1 MTRVWK
7 WNRPVTV
14 REVLEDLQQER
25 SIAYT
30 TVMTVLD
37 NLHQK
42 GWVRREAEGR
52 AYRYEAVSTRAAYA
66 AALMNDA
73 WSQSDNPAAVLVAFF
88 GMMSEEQRAALRD
101 AVRMVQG
108 PENTPENTPED
119 ALSVATFHS
128 VFPQTLGMDIEA
140 ELIRPAIERLDGRI
154 CVSEACIGS
163 LTPYFPYAYDVIPNG
178 IDADHFS
185 PDAEPVEELL
195 GDHRNI
201 VFIGRFDPR
210 NGVDT
215 MIRAHQLLFEERG
228 AEVRLIIVGDG
239 PLRPMYERLITDE
252 ARPYVHFAGR
262 LNRSRPNYLVT
273 GDVFCTPC
281 DRASFGMV
289 LLEAMSCGRAVAAS
303 RISGFQLLMED
314 GRQGFLV
321 NPARSP
327 ERFADALR
335 TLLDDDELRNTMAAE
350 GRRTAV
356 DHYSWP
362 RVAAKLETYYRDL
375 IAGRRPSWASAKS
388 SLAS

>member
-1 MTRVWK
+1 VHAPYNPQMT
-7 WNRPVTV
+7 
-14 REVLEDLQQER
+14 
-25 SIAYT
+25 
-30 TVMTVLD
+30 
-37 NLHQK
+37 
-42 GWVRREAEGR
+42 
-52 AYRYEAVSTRAAYA
+52 
-66 AALMNDA
+66 A
-73 WSQSDNPAAVLVAFF
+73 WAI
-88 GMMSEEQRAALRD
+88 
-101 AVRMVQG
+101 
-108 PENTPENTPED
+108 ENTPED